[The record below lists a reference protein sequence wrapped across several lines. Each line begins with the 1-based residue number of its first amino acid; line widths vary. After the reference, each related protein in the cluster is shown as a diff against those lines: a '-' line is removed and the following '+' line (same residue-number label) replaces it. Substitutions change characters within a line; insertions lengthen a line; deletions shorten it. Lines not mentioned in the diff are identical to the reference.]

1 MVSRNVTTGQTVA
14 ASFQTPTLFLIACDL
29 TKLQVDTNVSES
41 DVGGIKHGQRG
52 TFTVDA
58 FPNRTFEGAVSQV
71 RQSPQTVQN
80 VVTYD
85 IVVSVKN
92 DDLALKPGMTAAT
105 RIVIDQRDDVL
116 RVPNAA
122 LRYRSAFTSAPHDA
136 PAQARV
142 WVLREE
148 QPVAIPVTIGLEDES
163 FTEIVSGEVKAG
175 DQVITAEQ
183 STMSRTVIPRLRF

>member
-1 MVSRNVTTGQTVA
+1 M
-14 ASFQTPTLFLIACDL
+14 
-29 TKLQVDTNVSES
+29 
-41 DVGGIKHGQRG
+41 
-52 TFTVDA
+52 
-58 FPNRTFEGAVSQV
+58 
-71 RQSPQTVQN
+71 
-80 VVTYD
+80 
-85 IVVSVKN
+85 SVKN

-122 LRYRSAFTSAPHDA
+122 LRYRSAFISAPHGA

-142 WVLREE
+142 WILRDEK
-148 QPVAIPVTIGLEDES
+148 PVASPVTIGLEDES